1 MSDMSC
7 KSESDMNDYR
17 LLLLLLSANKAL
29 NLLSVEPTEVRK
41 FKKKFIW
48 QSLSTSLNQK
58 WFQSV
63 IDPRLNEGQH
73 GWQFRC
79 QRSSTDTCSR
89 VEVNENYTG
98 CEAYLSSLL
107 SPPRL
112 ISPLYL
118 PLMEADIRC
127 SAQKWKSRFSSYCF
141 FFFLFFF
148 VGVVPELISYL
159 ILQQNPWY
167 FTIFYLF
174 IFVLQLSKR
183 VTLLHRG
190 ERSFSWLSVLLKDTS
205 EGWNPAI

>member
-79 QRSSTDTCSR
+79 QHSSTDTCSR

-141 FFFLFFF
+141 FFFSFFF
-148 VGVVPELISYL
+148 CGCGARIDFLSYL
-159 ILQQNPWY
+159 ATEPL
-167 FTIFYLF
+167 IFYYFLF
-174 IFVLQLSKR
+174 IYFCSTALQK
-183 VTLLHRG
+183 G
-190 ERSFSWLSVLLKDTS
+190 
-205 EGWNPAI
+205 NPPS